1 MSLPAISYEIRP
13 PKRLVGINFPELW
26 RFRELLYIFV
36 WRNIKVRYKQTVLG
50 VAWAVFQP
58 LLTMLIFT
66 LFFGRLAKVP
76 SEGIPYP
83 VFVFTGLLL
92 WTYFSTALA
101 NASNSLVESESI
113 IQKVY
118 FPRLLLPLSTA
129 VTPAIDFLFA
139 YLVLLG
145 LTLYYGFTP
154 MLTSVVFFPLLILAA
169 FVSVIGPALFLSAL
183 NVKYRDV
190 RYIIPFFIQILLFLT
205 PVIYPVTLVPEQF
218 RWLLF
223 VNPMAGVVSVA
234 RSLMLSV
241 PLPEVQFLA
250 ISLGAGLLTF
260 VIGLLYF
267 RKTERFFADIL

>member
-1 MSLPAISYEIRP
+1 MPVEYKITP
-13 PKRLVGINFPELW
+13 PRGLIAINFPEIW
-26 RFRELLYIFV
+26 RSRDLLYILV

-50 VAWAVFQP
+50 IAWAIFQP
-58 LLTMLIFT
+58 LLTMIIFT
-66 LFFGRLAKVP
+66 LFFGRLANIP

-83 VFVFTGLLL
+83 IFVFTGLLL
-92 WTYFSTALA
+92 WTYFSVALA

-113 IQKVY
+113 IKKVY

-129 VTPAIDFLFA
+129 ITPVIDFLFA

-145 LTLYYGFTP
+145 MMMYYGYTP
-154 MLTSVVFFPLLILAA
+154 TVTGVVVFPLLILAV

-190 RYIIPFFIQILLFLT
+190 RYIVPFFIQILLFLT

-218 RWLLF
+218 RWILF
-223 VNPMAGVVSVA
+223 LNPMAGVIGVG
-234 RSLMLSV
+234 RSIMLGA
-241 PLPEVQFLA
+241 PLPETSFLG
-250 ISLGAGLLTF
+250 ISIVSSVFFLVF
-260 VIGLLYF
+260 GLLYF